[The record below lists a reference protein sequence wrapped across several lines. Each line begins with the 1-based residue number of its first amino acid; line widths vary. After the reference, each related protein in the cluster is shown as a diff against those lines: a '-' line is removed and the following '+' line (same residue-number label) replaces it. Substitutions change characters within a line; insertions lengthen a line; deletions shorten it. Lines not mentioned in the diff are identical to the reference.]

1 MSASNSSEMEDQIV
15 MAFSDAMKN
24 PIKQFILIAQSVL
37 KLGDSQG
44 KTLRG

>member
-1 MSASNSSEMEDQIV
+1 MFASNSSKMEDQIA
-15 MAFSDAMKN
+15 MAFSDAMEN

-37 KLGDSQG
+37 KLDDSQG